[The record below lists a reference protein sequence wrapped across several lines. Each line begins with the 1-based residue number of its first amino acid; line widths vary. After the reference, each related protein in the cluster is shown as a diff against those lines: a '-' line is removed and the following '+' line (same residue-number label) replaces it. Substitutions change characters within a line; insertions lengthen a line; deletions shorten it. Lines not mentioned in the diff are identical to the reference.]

1 MRVRAD
7 TVMVLTTV
15 IIYVFI
21 GNKIIELLD
30 EGNTTILTFGILVQ
44 VIIIVHH
51 MIMVRDHSSKRLSSS
66 SSSSSSSL
74 APSLTDNNS
83 SISSSSISTE
93 TSTLSEEDDDSS
105 ISSSTLKQEAIYLIM
120 QDFLTNY
127 TPLVLVD
134 DESEEEVSLDYARH

>member
-1 MRVRAD
+1 MRPNPLRVRAD

-15 IIYVFI
+15 IISIFI

-51 MIMVRDHSSKRLSSS
+51 IMIVVRDHSSKQLSSS

-74 APSLTDNNS
+74 AHSLTDNNS
-83 SISSSSISTE
+83 SMSSSSISTE

-105 ISSSTLKQEAIYLIM
+105 INSSSALKQEAIDLFNARLFN
-120 QDFLTNY
+120 QPY
-127 TPLVLVD
+127 TTRP
-134 DESEEEVSLDYARH
+134 RR

>member
-1 MRVRAD
+1 MRPNPLRVRAD

-51 MIMVRDHSSKRLSSS
+51 IR
-66 SSSSSSSL
+66 
-74 APSLTDNNS
+74 
-83 SISSSSISTE
+83 
-93 TSTLSEEDDDSS
+93 
-105 ISSSTLKQEAIYLIM
+105 
-120 QDFLTNY
+120 
-127 TPLVLVD
+127 
-134 DESEEEVSLDYARH
+134 